1 MSEEN
6 AVMKTEKK
14 ELAEQNSFASGG
26 NLEILQEA
34 LGGGECTGLT
44 FRFDRIKIPSGGS
57 LAFEVPGDEEETEM
71 AKTITAV
78 IAFHHPAF
86 GYYATKFQGG
96 SNPPDC
102 GSFDG
107 IHGTGNPGGLCRAC
121 PYNKF
126 GSGGN
131 KSKACKNRHML
142 YLVREDEIF
151 PVVISLPTGSLKSF
165 TDYVKHQLTKGRKLS
180 NIVTQISLEKATN
193 DEGIVYS
200 KAKFKFVRV
209 LNDDEKKFIGEMT
222 GLIKEYSSSLTVS
235 DISDEDASSDEAP
248 FVDTETGEVITPL
261 K

>member
-1 MSEEN
+1 
-6 AVMKTEKK
+6 
-14 ELAEQNSFASGG
+14 
-26 NLEILQEA
+26 
-34 LGGGECTGLT
+34 
-44 FRFDRIKIPSGGS
+44 
-57 LAFEVPGDEEETEM
+57 
-71 AKTITAV
+71 
-78 IAFHHPAF
+78 
-86 GYYATKFQGG
+86 
-96 SNPPDC
+96 
-102 GSFDG
+102 
-107 IHGTGNPGGLCRAC
+107 
-121 PYNKF
+121 
-126 GSGGN
+126 
-131 KSKACKNRHML
+131 ML
-142 YLVREDEIF
+142 YLVREGEIF

-235 DISDEDASSDEAP
+235 DISDEDDSSDEAP